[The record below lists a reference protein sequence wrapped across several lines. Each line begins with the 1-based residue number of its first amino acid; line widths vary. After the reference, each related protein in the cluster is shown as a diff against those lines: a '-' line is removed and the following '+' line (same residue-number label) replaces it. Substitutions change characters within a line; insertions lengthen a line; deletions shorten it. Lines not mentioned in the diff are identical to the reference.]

1 MASIHKR
8 SQWRVVVDKDTANA
22 DVFDTLKQAVA
33 AANALV
39 AQGNVLG
46 FVKEPKKGLAI
57 GPETALVERVP
68 GGGWSV
74 RIRSKSAPE
83 INKSFERKSDA
94 EEWTAQREGE
104 IAKREFV
111 DYREADRNTLGD
123 LLARFARNRLEG
135 RPKAD
140 PDVVRTAKLR
150 DHAIAR
156 IRMSILQASDIVTYR
171 DERVNPL
178 RQTSCRL
185 PFHADHP
192 RRSDP
197 TCKRINIHQSS

>member
-39 AQGNVLG
+39 AQGTVLG

-57 GPETALVERVP
+57 GPETTLVERVP
-68 GGGWSV
+68 GGSWSV

-83 INKSFERKSDA
+83 LNKSFERKSDA

-104 IAKREFV
+104 I
-111 DYREADRNTLGD
+111 
-123 LLARFARNRLEG
+123 
-135 RPKAD
+135 
-140 PDVVRTAKLR
+140 
-150 DHAIAR
+150 
-156 IRMSILQASDIVTYR
+156 
-171 DERVNPL
+171 PL
-178 RQTSCRL
+178 HQTSCRL
-185 PFHADHP
+185 PCHADHP